1 MAALSFPCSVQT
13 SSGATSPRGDRAI
26 LGRLYMDCLPRIR
39 TVTNPLTKVACESLL
54 MNQCSKKLVSTLVR
68 RVCLLDE
75 KCWEKIRS

>member
-1 MAALSFPCSVQT
+1 
-13 SSGATSPRGDRAI
+13 
-26 LGRLYMDCLPRIR
+26 MDCLPRIR

-54 MNQCSKKLVSTLVR
+54 VNQCSEKLVSTLVR